1 MEQHGLVSSADGGQ
15 RQSARVEGLRLL
27 PNHVYNSPA
36 GASLDA
42 ALSCCAF
49 VDTTS
54 PLQLRMHGVVLL
66 PRHYAQKNPRR
77 LFEHVICRHLR

>member
-1 MEQHGLVSSADGGQ
+1 MEQHGLVSSADGEQ
-15 RQSARVEGLRLL
+15 RLYALVGDLRLL

-42 ALSCCAF
+42 SLSCCAF

-54 PLQLRMHGVVLL
+54 TLQLRMHGVVLL
-66 PRHYAQKNPRR
+66 PRHHVQNKPWR
-77 LFEHVICRHLR
+77 LFEHVICRH